1 MLFVILPGGETA
13 ARDKAGQSES
23 HPAASA
29 SRSGECVCG
38 GGGVLMHY
46 GVVSGDIGGLVN
58 ALWSGEWGHRGACK
72 CIMSGF
78 IAMLMNSFIHVV
90 LVWAGKL

>member
-1 MLFVILPGGETA
+1 
-13 ARDKAGQSES
+13 
-23 HPAASA
+23 
-29 SRSGECVCG
+29 
-38 GGGVLMHY
+38 MHY

-78 IAMLMNSFIHVV
+78 IAMLMNSFIHTICVV
-90 LVWAGKL
+90 LVWAGTRLKL